1 MPARCRCGS
10 RTWRATDPLFPAAL
24 PSGPSRPG
32 RPPLYAFPGAPH
44 ETHQCPAPPA
54 GRACPGRRR
63 WRRPGRYH
71 PRLPD
76 RHRPD
81 QGAPGRR
88 YLRESHRREARLAPL
103 QQRPE
108 VVAAIA
114 SGDVQLGNL
123 GSSPL
128 AAATSRGLPI
138 VAFIVSAQIN
148 AAEAL
153 VVRNGSKI
161 EKPEDLVG
169 KTIATPFVS
178 TSHYSLLGALKH
190 WNIDPGKVKIVNLN
204 PTEIAAAWRRGDID
218 GAFVWSP
225 ALGEIKKSGKVL
237 TDAAEVGQWGAP
249 TFEVWVARKDFAE
262 KHPEVI
268 AKFAKVSL
276 DSFADY
282 NAHKAEWTAD
292 SEQVKK
298 IAKLTGADP
307 KDVPE
312 LLAGS
317 AFPESQA
324 QLSSALLGGGTAK
337 DIAGT
342 AAFLKEQKRVP
353 SVLKDYSP
361 YVSAEYVRQAESV
374 QVGQR

>member
-1 MPARCRCGS
+1 MNKPRFVR
-10 RTWRATDPLFPAAL
+10 RALAGVAVAAAL
-24 PSGPSRPG
+24 FSQSAAFADIVLGYQTGIDPTKVPQADGTYEKVIGEKLDWRRFNSGP
-32 RPPLYAFPGAPH
+32 
-44 ETHQCPAPPA
+44 
-54 GRACPGRRR
+54 
-63 WRRPGRYH
+63 
-71 PRLPD
+71 
-76 RHRPD
+76 
-81 QGAPGRR
+81 
-88 YLRESHRREARLAPL
+88 
-103 QQRPE
+103 E
-108 VVAAIA
+108 VIAAIA
-114 SGDVQLGNL
+114 SGDVQLGNI

-148 AAEAL
+148 SAEAL
-153 VVRNGSKI
+153 VVRNGSRI

-190 WNIDPGKVKIVNLN
+190 WKIDPTKVKIVNLN

-268 AKFAKVSL
+268 AKFARVSL

-282 NAHKAEWTAD
+282 NAHKAQWTAD

-307 KDVPE
+307 QDVPE

-342 AAFLKEQKRVP
+342 AEFLKEQKRVP

-361 YVSAEYVRQAESV
+361 YVSADYVRQAQSV